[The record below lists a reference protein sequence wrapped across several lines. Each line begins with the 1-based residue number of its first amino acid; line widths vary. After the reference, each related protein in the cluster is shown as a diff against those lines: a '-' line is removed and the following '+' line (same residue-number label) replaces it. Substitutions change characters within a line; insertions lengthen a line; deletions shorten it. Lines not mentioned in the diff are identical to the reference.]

1 MTMPKTRFTAQ
12 FLTRFLF
19 VALCT
24 VVECRAARSW
34 AAEKN
39 MSEVSNERSSIS
51 LLEES
56 ADPVAFSSQRMAA
69 ARAIENKRRDRL
81 FEDKVSQYLAGQALE
96 VAKQKMKTEKGYP
109 RTRNISIRTKYF
121 DDFLEHVS
129 VEHGIEQIVLVGAG
143 MDTRA
148 FRLALAPQL
157 KEQTPKRYDWL
168 WRRGKNRRQ
177 LTAGEDSIVSVPS
190 RCFYEVDQEK
200 VLEEKEKL
208 MALLPR
214 KLKLKHRRK
223 SVYFDLTNGNFKKML
238 LESGFDPT
246 MPSVWILEGLSM
258 YLSEAQNI
266 ALLEQIASLC
276 LHSASFVGL
285 SFVNTKAV
293 ENAQNSQSPLMQQWV
308 FGTDSLGDLLSKL
321 ESPPK
326 FHIISTVNL
335 GDPGGYPTGASYHAY
350 ARRPNSAYTGGQ
362 VTYALLRSA
371 SNQGKYT

>member
-1 MTMPKTRFTAQ
+1 
-12 FLTRFLF
+12 
-19 VALCT
+19 
-24 VVECRAARSW
+24 
-34 AAEKN
+34 
-39 MSEVSNERSSIS
+39 
-51 LLEES
+51 ES

-157 KEQTPKRYDWL
+157 KEQTLK
-168 WRRGKNRRQ
+168 
-177 LTAGEDSIVSVPS
+177 

-223 SVYFDLTNGNFKKML
+223 SVYFDLTNGSFKKML

-308 FGTDSLGDLLSKL
+308 FGTDSLGDLLS
-321 ESPPK
+321 
-326 FHIISTVNL
+326 
-335 GDPGGYPTGASYHAY
+335 
-350 ARRPNSAYTGGQ
+350 
-362 VTYALLRSA
+362 
-371 SNQGKYT
+371 